1 MGNDYIPLEE
11 AAQRSG
17 LHPNTLRRLLR
28 KGEIHGYKA
37 SYGGKRHWLVS
48 VASLKH
54 YTDPVIGFLLDLPG
68 PKIFLRKSEA
78 GSDQD
83 TEPEEGEA
91 GKPKRR

>member
-1 MGNDYIPLEE
+1 MGNDYISLEE

-17 LHPNTLRRLLR
+17 LHPNSLRRLLR
-28 KGEIHGYKA
+28 KGEIQGYKA

-68 PKIFLRKSEA
+68 PKIFLRKNEA
-78 GSDQD
+78 DQD
-83 TEPEEGEA
+83 EDTKPEEGDR
-91 GKPKRR
+91 GKAKRG